1 MSKTTTANRKMGTE
15 EFVTAC
21 IRAGRNGK
29 SKGIHTVYSGFN
41 DAFRQYYGTDP
52 VEATQRLAE
61 EGKILMHRT
70 KGGAMVYLPG
80 EGPTVSRRNATAEQ
94 LLAAILN

>member
-1 MSKTTTANRKMGTE
+1 MSNTATKMKKMATD
-15 EFVTAC
+15 EFVIAC
-21 IRAGRNGK
+21 IKAGRNGK

-41 DAFRQYYGTDP
+41 DAFRKYYEADP
-52 VEATQRLAE
+52 VEATQKLAE

-80 EGPTVSRRNATAEQ
+80 EGPKVSRSNKAADE